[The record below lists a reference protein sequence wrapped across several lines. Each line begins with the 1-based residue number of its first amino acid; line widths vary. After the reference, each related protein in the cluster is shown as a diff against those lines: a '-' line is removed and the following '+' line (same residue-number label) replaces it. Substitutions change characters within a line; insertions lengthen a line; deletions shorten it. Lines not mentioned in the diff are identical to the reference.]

1 MDLVS
6 YLQKK
11 LDELSPNL
19 YIVSKE
25 RNVDSALDKH
35 EVVVSALSGNIY
47 SESSTIPYQIDITT
61 TDIDKVM
68 ADFVTLAKNNNE
80 IPYTEINGEGE
91 NFHSE
96 TLTPFFNSP
105 VVMEKDIPMGSNHYA
120 RIVVFA
126 TVNSSENVNDIKH
139 LRVDGEKIE
148 ILTGTL
154 TYVVESVSNRVSGQE
169 LNKAKKKASTVS
181 VSFNAVNKAS
191 VFLNKAFKVSTG
203 ALPGNTAFNVNV
215 KLDNE
220 LSGNFKMFISSYS
233 LNKER
238 TKLPSVNIGMLLY
251 DDRGDNN
258 NASS

>member
-11 LDELSPNL
+11 LDDLSPNS

-25 RNVDSALDKH
+25 RNIDSPLEKID
-35 EVVVSALSGNIY
+35 VVVSALSGNIY

-61 TDIDKVM
+61 TDINKVM

-105 VVMEKDIPMGSNHYA
+105 VVMEKDIPMGSDHYA

-139 LRVDGEKIE
+139 LRIDGELIE
-148 ILTGTL
+148 ILTGSYN
-154 TYVVESVSNRVSGQE
+154 YVVEANSNRVSGQE

-181 VSFNAVNKAS
+181 ITFNAVNKAS
-191 VFLNKAFKVSTG
+191 IFLNKAFKISSG
-203 ALPGNTAFNVNV
+203 ALPGNTKFNVNV
-215 KLDNE
+215 ALDNG
-220 LSGNFKMFISSYS
+220 LSANLKMFINSYV

-238 TKLPSVNIGMLLY
+238 AKLPSINIGMLLY
-251 DDRGDNN
+251 DDRGEND